1 LLVSSSAARAARP
14 GGGGMSAAE
23 KRGLLVPAPAFGAG
37 PKLAVDTSLPLEPN
51 SKLYGTL
58 STLSRSPGGRRRRA
72 ASTDSDAFR
81 VDKGRWA
88 SLLEGEFTTTVKGVI
103 GSGFFAL
110 PYAIKQAGLEAGGLM
125 VVMVGVMTLVTT
137 KQLVEA
143 SRLVRQQHPD
153 VEPDQLLGFLEIGVA
168 AFGERASAAVSFSV
182 FCSQFSA
189 VLTYMVFMGSI
200 LTPVLSRAVSPM
212 LLEEQEFLHVS
223 KGTSRSTASA
233 LVMIGCV
240 LLQIALAMLPDPSY
254 MSTICNVGN
263 LGFVVCA
270 VYMVVHG
277 LLYTPPDFARNTE
290 PFVSFDGL
298 WACFGIVSF
307 TLSAHAECLSI
318 HQSAGDEGRENY
330 KHVVD
335 KVYAVATVLYLAVS
349 VFAYACFGEQT
360 RQIVL
365 DNYANAEGA
374 AVMQVSMAAM
384 IASGYPLSLFPVHMM
399 VEEAFQLGTPHR
411 VSHDNALAEQGLT
424 WAQKV
429 SRSAIVVVSGLL
441 AFLTGD
447 KFAAVSQIGGAF
459 IGFLAFVLPPLMH
472 VSLTGGWG
480 KLPRRWVLIN
490 VVIISV
496 GLAGSVLSLRSGFD
510 QLFSHREEPLGRA
523 PEPQGLTQSP
533 AAPP

>member
-1 LLVSSSAARAARP
+1 MSS
-14 GGGGMSAAE
+14 AE
-23 KRGLLVPAPAFGAG
+23 KRGLLAAPAIGAVSV
-37 PKLAVDTSLPLEPN
+37 LTVDTSLTLEPN
-51 SKLYGTL
+51 GKLYGA
-58 STLSRSPGGRRRRA
+58 LSRSPGGRRRRA
-72 ASTDSDAFR
+72 ASTESDVFR
-81 VDKGRWA
+81 LDKGRWS

-110 PYAIKQAGLEAGGLM
+110 PYALKQAGLEAGALM
-125 VVMVGVMTLVTT
+125 VAVVGMMTLVTT

-143 SRLVRQQHPD
+143 SRLVRQKYPD
-153 VEPDQLLGFLEIGVA
+153 IEPDQLLGFLEIGVA

-200 LTPVLSRAVSPM
+200 LTPVLSKAVSPF
-212 LLEEQEFLHVS
+212 LLEEQEYLHVS

-233 LVMIGCV
+233 LVVAGCV

-270 VYMVVHG
+270 IYMVVHG
-277 LLYTPPDFARNTE
+277 LLYTPPDFERNTQA
-290 PFVSFDGL
+290 FVSFDGL

-318 HQSAGDEGRENY
+318 HQSASDEGRENY
-330 KHVVD
+330 KYVVD

-349 VFAYACFGEQT
+349 VFTYACFGEQT

-374 AVMQVSMAAM
+374 TVMQLSMAAM

-399 VEEAFQLGTPHR
+399 VEEAFQLGTPQR
-411 VSHDNALAEQGLT
+411 VSHENTLDEQGLT
-424 WAQKV
+424 WAQKM
-429 SRSAIVVVSGLL
+429 SRTAIVVMSGVL

-459 IGFLAFVLPPLMH
+459 IGFIAFVLPPLMH

-480 KLPRRWVLIN
+480 KLPWRWVLLNLVMIM
-490 VVIISV
+490 V
-496 GLAGSVLSLRSGFD
+496 GLMGSILSLQSGLD
-510 QLFSHREEPLGRA
+510 QLFARRDEQVGHTT
-523 PEPQGLTQSP
+523 PEPQGLSKSP
-533 AAPP
+533 AMPP